1 MYEWAHCTVLSTAV
15 TAVQLSQPN
24 SVNLANQVKSSSLL
38 MQYDIEN
45 ISKITVK
52 YVTTLTTIGAD
63 F

>member
-1 MYEWAHCTVLSTAV
+1 MLSTAV